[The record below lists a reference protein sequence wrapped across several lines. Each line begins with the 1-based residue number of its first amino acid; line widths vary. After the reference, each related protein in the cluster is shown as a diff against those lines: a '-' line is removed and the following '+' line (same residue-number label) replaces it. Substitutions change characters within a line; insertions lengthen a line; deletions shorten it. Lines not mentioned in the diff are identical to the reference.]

1 MNRQAITLQQWAAT
15 HPFEAFEI
23 DCVTAVMLKILD
35 EKCKMSASGKVVM
48 AQLYDC
54 VKSQDGQLLG
64 TAEHQL
70 ITEARA
76 SELDEAMR
84 MRIYERRLLAETM
97 ISRPVMKRFKAML
110 KAEGII
116 SSA

>member
-1 MNRQAITLQQWAAT
+1 
-15 HPFEAFEI
+15 
-23 DCVTAVMLKILD
+23 
-35 EKCKMSASGKVVM
+35 M